1 MTGERRAPSS
11 GAPPKV
17 SVLLPAFDAG
27 RTILSALRSVR
38 RQRFQDFECVVVDDG
53 STDATAEIAVAFASR
68 DPRFR
73 VLRRPH
79 GGLVAALNA
88 GLEEC
93 RGEIVARMD
102 ADDLMMRDRL
112 GAQVAA
118 LDADTSLSGVGTH
131 VTLAPR
137 SGLQDGALEYERW
150 IASIDSP
157 ERVLQDLFV
166 ECPVVHPTLAIRR
179 ESIGELG
186 WRDRGVPEDYDLVL
200 RLVESGRRI
209 GVVARALLVWRQGES
224 RLQRTS
230 PAYSHEAF
238 ARAKAGFLARG
249 FLRDAERYVLVGFGN
264 SGKRMRAAL
273 ARESRMPLAIVDI
286 HRKGN
291 VVDGIPI
298 VDADALGALPRVP
311 MIVCVSGAAG
321 RAGVRHELAQRGFV
335 ERRDF
340 VCCA

>member
-1 MTGERRAPSS
+1 MPR
-11 GAPPKV
+11 V
-17 SVLLPAFDAG
+17 SVLLPAFDAE

-38 RQRFQDFECVVVDDG
+38 RQRFRDFECVVVDDG

-73 VLRRPH
+73 VVGRRH
-79 GGLVAALNA
+79 GGLVASLNA

-102 ADDLMMRDRL
+102 ADDLMMRDRI

-118 LDADTSLSGVGTH
+118 LDADPSLAAVGTH

-137 SGLQDGALEYERW
+137 RGLQEGALEYERW

-166 ECPVVHPTLAIRR
+166 ECPVVHPTLSIRHDAIR
-179 ESIGELG
+179 ELG

-200 RLVESGRRI
+200 RLAETGRRI
-209 GVVARALLVWRQGES
+209 GVVARALLVWRQGEA

-230 PAYSHEAF
+230 PAYAHDAF
-238 ARAKAGFLARG
+238 ARVKAEFLVRG
-249 FLRDAERYVLVGFGN
+249 FLRDAEKYVLVGFGN

-273 ARESRMPLAIVDI
+273 ARERRTPLAIVDL

-298 VDADALGALPRVP
+298 VAADALASLPRAPIV
-311 MIVCVSGAAG
+311 VCVSGGDG
-321 RAGVRHELAQRGFV
+321 RAEVRRELSERGFV
-335 ERRDF
+335 ERRDY

>member
-1 MTGERRAPSS
+1 MPR
-11 GAPPKV
+11 V
-17 SVLLPAFDAG
+17 SVLLPAFDAE

-38 RQRFQDFECVVVDDG
+38 RQRFRDFECVVVDDG

-73 VLRRPH
+73 VVGRRH
-79 GGLVAALNA
+79 GGLVASLNA

-102 ADDLMMRDRL
+102 ADDLMMCDRL

-118 LDADTSLSGVGTH
+118 LDADPSLAAVGTH

-137 SGLQDGALEYERW
+137 RGLQEGALEYERW

-166 ECPVVHPTLAIRR
+166 ECPVVHPTLSIRHDAIR
-179 ESIGELG
+179 ELG

-200 RLVESGRRI
+200 RLAETGRRI
-209 GVVARALLVWRQGES
+209 GVVARALLVWRQGEA

-230 PAYSHEAF
+230 PAYAHDAF
-238 ARAKAGFLARG
+238 ARVKAEFLVRG
-249 FLRDAERYVLVGFGN
+249 FLRDAEKYVLVGFGN

-273 ARESRMPLAIVDI
+273 ARERRTPLAIVDL

-298 VDADALGALPRVP
+298 VAADALASLPRAPIV
-311 MIVCVSGAAG
+311 VCVSGGDG
-321 RAGVRHELAQRGFV
+321 RAEVRRELSERGFV
-335 ERRDF
+335 ERRDY